1 MFIDLFGTKRGNM
14 FKIITLNIQ
23 INLYFCPEKRFHNRL
38 NPKPYKYFIH
48 QLVCN
53 CILGADM
60 VEDKTYL
67 DQVLSE

>member
-1 MFIDLFGTKRGNM
+1 M
-14 FKIITLNIQ
+14 
-23 INLYFCPEKRFHNRL
+23 NLYFCPEKRFHNRL